1 MQLYKKARSP
11 NNVRKQCKGG
21 VKYGRHTSKYA
32 NMQNL
37 INSLVNLRT
46 IFMNES
52 FHVITNYFFFEIVKC
67 ERIMFKQ

>member
-32 NMQNL
+32 KFD
-37 INSLVNLRT
+37 SLVNLRT